1 MYQINCQRLKLKP
14 GREKSLLRRHPWVF
28 SGAFAEE
35 GDYRSAIEVGETV
48 DILDARGN
56 FLARGAYSPK
66 SQIRVRV
73 WTWDPDELI
82 GVDFFR
88 ARLRY
93 ALSSRAMI
101 HAGERFDAI
110 RLVNAESDGL
120 PGFIVD
126 RYRDTL
132 VFQCLS
138 CGAEAWRELLI
149 SLLQEITDC
158 ERIYERSDAEV
169 RSLEGLPL
177 RIGNI
182 SGPESSEAIEIT
194 EHGLKY
200 LVDIYSG
207 HKTGFYLDQRVN
219 RLRVR
224 ALSSGRDVLDCFC
237 YTGGFSL
244 NALAGNARSVNA
256 VDSSAH
262 HLEQARNN
270 LRLNAFP
277 EERVGWVG
285 EDVFQALR
293 KFRDRG
299 LSFDLIILD
308 PPKFAPTVAQVQRA
322 SRAYKD
328 INLLAM
334 KLLRDEGRLVTF
346 SCSGGVSEDLFRK
359 IVAGAALDA
368 NKRVQILERL
378 YQAPDHPV
386 AIGFPEGLYLKGFIL
401 RVSNG

>member
-1 MYQINCQRLKLKP
+1 MHQINCRRLQLKP

-35 GDYRSAIEVGETV
+35 GDNRSAIEAGETV
-48 DILDARGN
+48 DILDARGK

-88 ARLRY
+88 ARLSH
-93 ALSSRAMI
+93 AISSRTMVNS
-101 HAGERFDAI
+101 GERTDAI

-120 PGFIVD
+120 PGLIVD
-126 RYRDTL
+126 RYRETL
-132 VFQCLS
+132 VVQCLS
-138 CGAEAWRELLI
+138 CGAETWRELLI

-158 ERIYERSDAEV
+158 ERIYERSDVEV

-182 SGPESSEAIEIT
+182 SGPDSSESIEIT

-200 LVDIYSG
+200 LVDIYRG

-219 RLRVR
+219 RLRIR
-224 ALSSGRDVLDCFC
+224 ALSGGMDVLDCFC

-244 NALAGNARSVNA
+244 NALAGQARSVVA
-256 VDSSAH
+256 IDSSANF
-262 HLEQARNN
+262 LERAQNN
-270 LRLNAFP
+270 LRLNSLP
-277 EERVGWVG
+277 EDRVEWIG

-299 LSFDLIILD
+299 LSFDIIILD
-308 PPKFAPTVAQVQRA
+308 PPKFAPTVAQIQRA

-334 KLLRDEGRLVTF
+334 KLLRDEGLLVTF

-368 NKRVQILERL
+368 NKSVQILERL